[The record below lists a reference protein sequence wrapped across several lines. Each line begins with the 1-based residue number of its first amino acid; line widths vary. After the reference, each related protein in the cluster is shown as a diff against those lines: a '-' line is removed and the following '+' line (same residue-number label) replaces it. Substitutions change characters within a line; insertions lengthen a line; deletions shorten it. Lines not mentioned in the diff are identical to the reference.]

1 VISNINLYFIIPRY
15 NNEIKFILTKGAF
28 MKFLLGFLL
37 ALSLAFGG
45 EFSIKD
51 MRGAEVKIASPLERV
66 ATIDDG
72 FVESVM
78 THLGVIDKVKL
89 IGSWAM
95 KRDYKYDFATKAGE
109 TYTLRGWN
117 VMKYLHPWLND
128 LPCVNS
134 PQGNVVNFEALA
146 NENPQLVILRIGDC
160 TLRGSNKDAVEKTIA
175 TIEALGIPLA
185 VIYAPRGAEIATMQE
200 EMRVLGE
207 IFGQKE
213 KALKLFE
220 YLDKTQKLVQERTAN
235 LKEDQKVSMLYMGL
249 NPNIRKNGGVAS
261 AYGVNTPESFIIENI
276 AGAKNAFRGDGSN
289 VILSTEQ
296 LYAIDPDV
304 IVLPTSNGYHPA
316 SELLNS
322 ADFEKLEEL
331 KAIKNKRVYAMPW
344 SPMNCARRVEYPI
357 DILIIAKAA
366 YPQLFS
372 DIKVHKFVLDFYKD
386 VYGVSEEQA
395 KALRSEQI
403 LDWTVEYDF

>member
-1 VISNINLYFIIPRY
+1 MTRLNLPSQ
-15 NNEIKFILTKGAF
+15 KGAF
-28 MKFLLGFLL
+28 MKFVLGFLL
-37 ALSLAFGG
+37 TLSLAFGS

-51 MRGAEVKIASPLERV
+51 MRSAEVKIASPLERV

-89 IGSWAM
+89 IGSWSM
-95 KRDYKYDFATKAGE
+95 KRDYKYDFTTKAGE
-109 TYTLRGWN
+109 AYTLRGWN

-134 PQGNVVNFEALA
+134 PQGNVINFEALA

-207 IFGQKE
+207 IFGQKD

-235 LKEDQKVSMLYMGL
+235 LKENQKVSMLYMGL

-386 VYGVSEEQA
+386 IYGVSEEQA

>member
-1 VISNINLYFIIPRY
+1 
-15 NNEIKFILTKGAF
+15 
-28 MKFLLGFLL
+28 
-37 ALSLAFGG
+37 
-45 EFSIKD
+45 
-51 MRGAEVKIASPLERV
+51 
-66 ATIDDG
+66 
-72 FVESVM
+72 
-78 THLGVIDKVKL
+78 
-89 IGSWAM
+89 M

-134 PQGNVVNFEALA
+134 PQGNVINFEALA

-207 IFGQKE
+207 IFGQKD

-235 LKEDQKVSMLYMGL
+235 LKDDQKVSMLYMGL

-372 DIKVHKFVLDFYKD
+372 DIKVHKFVIDFYKD

-403 LDWTVEYDF
+403 LDWTVENDF

>member
-1 VISNINLYFIIPRY
+1 MTKLNLPSQ
-15 NNEIKFILTKGAF
+15 KGAF

-89 IGSWAM
+89 IGSWSM
-95 KRDYKYDFATKAGE
+95 KRDYKYDFTTKAGE
-109 TYTLRGWN
+109 AYTLRGWN

-175 TIEALGIPLA
+175 TIEALDIPLA

-200 EMRVLGE
+200 EMRALGE
-207 IFGQKE
+207 IFGQKD

-235 LKEDQKVSMLYMGL
+235 LKNDQKVSMLYMGL

-261 AYGVNTPESFIIENI
+261 AYGVNTPESFIIEKI

-316 SELLNS
+316 SELLSS

-372 DIKVHKFVLDFYKD
+372 DIKVHKFVIDFYKD

-403 LDWTVEYDF
+403 LDWTVENDF

>member
-1 VISNINLYFIIPRY
+1 
-15 NNEIKFILTKGAF
+15 

-37 ALSLAFGG
+37 ALGLAFGG
-45 EFSIKD
+45 EFSVKD

-89 IGSWAM
+89 IGSWSM
-95 KRDYKYDFATKAGE
+95 KRDYKYDFTTKAGE
-109 TYTLRGWN
+109 AYTLRGWN

-128 LPCVNS
+128 LPCINS
-134 PQGNVVNFEALA
+134 PQGNVINFEALA

-207 IFGQKE
+207 IFGQKD

-316 SELLNS
+316 SELLSS

-403 LDWTVEYDF
+403 LDWTVENDF

>member
-1 VISNINLYFIIPRY
+1 
-15 NNEIKFILTKGAF
+15 

-37 ALSLAFGG
+37 ALGLALGG

-51 MRGAEVKIASPLERV
+51 MRGAEVKIASPLEWV

-89 IGSWAM
+89 IGSWSM
-95 KRDYKYDFATKAGE
+95 KRDYKYDFTTKAGE
-109 TYTLRGWN
+109 AYTLRGWN

-134 PQGNVVNFEALA
+134 PQGNVINFEALA

-207 IFGQKE
+207 IFGQKD

-235 LKEDQKVSMLYMGL
+235 LKDDQKVSMLYMGL

-316 SELLNS
+316 SELLS
-322 ADFEKLEEL
+322 SSDFEKLEEL

-372 DIKVHKFVLDFYKD
+372 DIKVHKFVIDFYKD

-403 LDWTVEYDF
+403 LDWTVENDF

>member
-1 VISNINLYFIIPRY
+1 
-15 NNEIKFILTKGAF
+15 

-37 ALSLAFGG
+37 ALSLALGG
-45 EFSIKD
+45 EFSVKD

-78 THLGVIDKVKL
+78 THLGVIDRVKL
-89 IGSWAM
+89 IGSWSM
-95 KRDYKYDFATKAGE
+95 KRDYKYDFTTKAGE
-109 TYTLRGWN
+109 AYTLRGWN

-207 IFGQKE
+207 IFGQKD

-261 AYGVNTPESFIIENI
+261 AYGVNTPESFIIEKI

-322 ADFEKLEEL
+322 SDFEKLEEL

-403 LDWTVEYDF
+403 LDWTVENDF

>member
-1 VISNINLYFIIPRY
+1 MR
-15 NNEIKFILTKGAF
+15 
-28 MKFLLGFLL
+28 FLLGFLL
-37 ALSLAFGG
+37 ALGLALGG
-45 EFSIKD
+45 EFSVKD

-89 IGSWAM
+89 IGSWSM
-95 KRDYKYDFATKAGE
+95 KRDYKYDFTTKAGE
-109 TYTLRGWN
+109 AYTLRGWN

-134 PQGNVVNFEALA
+134 PQGNVINFEALA

-207 IFGQKE
+207 IFGQKD

-316 SELLNS
+316 SELLSS

-403 LDWTVEYDF
+403 LDWTVEHDF

>member
-1 VISNINLYFIIPRY
+1 MISNINLYFIIPRY
-15 NNEIKFILTKGAF
+15 NNEVKFILTKGAF

-37 ALSLAFGG
+37 ALGLAFGG

-51 MRGAEVKIASPLERV
+51 MRGAEVKITSPLERV

-89 IGSWAM
+89 IGSWSM
-95 KRDYKYDFATKAGE
+95 KRDYKYDFTTKAGE
-109 TYTLRGWN
+109 AYTLRGWN

-134 PQGNVVNFEALA
+134 PQGNVINFEALA

-207 IFGQKE
+207 IFGQKD

-235 LKEDQKVSMLYMGL
+235 LKDDEKVSMLYMGL

-261 AYGVNTPESFIIENI
+261 AYGVNTPESFIIEKI

-372 DIKVHKFVLDFYKD
+372 DIKIHKFVIDFYKD

-403 LDWTVEYDF
+403 LDWTVENDF

>member
-1 VISNINLYFIIPRY
+1 M
-15 NNEIKFILTKGAF
+15 KFI
-28 MKFLLGFLL
+28 LGFLL
-37 ALSLAFGG
+37 ALGLALGG
-45 EFSIKD
+45 EFSVKD
-51 MRGAEVKIASPLERV
+51 MRGAEIKIASPLERV

-89 IGSWAM
+89 IGSWSM
-95 KRDYKYDFATKAGE
+95 KRDYKYDFTTKAGE
-109 TYTLRGWN
+109 NYTLRGWN

-128 LPCVNS
+128 LPYVNS
-134 PQGNVVNFEALA
+134 PQGNVINFEALA

-207 IFGQKE
+207 IFGQKD

-235 LKEDQKVSMLYMGL
+235 LKEDQKISILYMGL

-261 AYGVNTPESFIIENI
+261 AYGVNTPKSFIIENI

-322 ADFEKLEEL
+322 SDFEKLEEL

-403 LDWTVEYDF
+403 LDWTIENNF

>member
-1 VISNINLYFIIPRY
+1 
-15 NNEIKFILTKGAF
+15 

-37 ALSLAFGG
+37 AFSLAFGG
-45 EFSIKD
+45 EFSVKD

-89 IGSWAM
+89 IGSWSM
-95 KRDYKYDFATKAGE
+95 KRDYKYDFTTKAGE
-109 TYTLRGWN
+109 SYTLRGWN

-207 IFGQKE
+207 IFGQKD

-220 YLDKTQKLVQERTAN
+220 YLDKTQKLVQERTTN

-261 AYGVNTPESFIIENI
+261 AYGVNTPESFIIEKI

-316 SELLNS
+316 SELLSS

-366 YPQLFS
+366 YPQLFL

-403 LDWTVEYDF
+403 LDWTVENDF

>member
-1 VISNINLYFIIPRY
+1 MR
-15 NNEIKFILTKGAF
+15 
-28 MKFLLGFLL
+28 FLFGFLL
-37 ALSLAFGG
+37 ALGLAFGG
-45 EFSIKD
+45 EFSVKD
-51 MRGAEVKIASPLERV
+51 MRGAEIKIASPLERV

-89 IGSWAM
+89 IGSWSM
-95 KRDYKYDFATKAGE
+95 KRDYKYDFTTKAGE
-109 TYTLRGWN
+109 NYTLRGWN

-134 PQGNVVNFEALA
+134 PQGNVINFEALA

-207 IFGQKE
+207 IFGQKD

-235 LKEDQKVSMLYMGL
+235 LNDDEKVSMLYMGL

-261 AYGVNTPESFIIENI
+261 AYGVNTPESFIIEKI

-322 ADFEKLEEL
+322 SDFEQLEEL

-372 DIKVHKFVLDFYKD
+372 DIKVHKFVIDFYKD

-403 LDWTVEYDF
+403 LDWTVEHDF

>member
-1 VISNINLYFIIPRY
+1 
-15 NNEIKFILTKGAF
+15 

-37 ALSLAFGG
+37 ALGLAFGG

-51 MRGAEVKIASPLERV
+51 MRGAEVKIVSPLERV

-89 IGSWAM
+89 IGSWSM
-95 KRDYKYDFATKAGE
+95 KRDYKYDFTTKAGE
-109 TYTLRGWN
+109 AYTLRGWN
-117 VMKYLHPWLND
+117 VIKYLHPWLND

-207 IFGQKE
+207 IFGQKD

-235 LKEDQKVSMLYMGL
+235 LKDDQKVSMLYMGL

-261 AYGVNTPESFIIENI
+261 AFGVNTPESFIIENI
-276 AGAKNAFRGDGSN
+276 AGAKNAFRGDGSR
-289 VILSTEQ
+289 
-296 LYAIDPDV
+296 DPK
-304 IVLPTSNGYHPA
+304 HRA
-316 SELLNS
+316 
-322 ADFEKLEEL
+322 
-331 KAIKNKRVYAMPW
+331 
-344 SPMNCARRVEYPI
+344 
-357 DILIIAKAA
+357 
-366 YPQLFS
+366 
-372 DIKVHKFVLDFYKD
+372 
-386 VYGVSEEQA
+386 
-395 KALRSEQI
+395 ALRDRSRRHRAAD
-403 LDWTVEYDF
+403 LKRLPSRKRAFKFGRF

>member
-1 VISNINLYFIIPRY
+1 
-15 NNEIKFILTKGAF
+15 

-37 ALSLAFGG
+37 ALGLAFGG

-51 MRGAEVKIASPLERV
+51 MRGAEVKIASPLDRV

-89 IGSWAM
+89 IGSWSM
-95 KRDYKYDFATKAGE
+95 KRDYKYDFTTKVGE
-109 TYTLRGWN
+109 AYTLRGWN

-207 IFGQKE
+207 IFGQKD

-235 LKEDQKVSMLYMGL
+235 LKDDQKVSMLYMGL

-261 AYGVNTPESFIIENI
+261 AFGVNTPESFIIENI

-316 SELLNS
+316 SELLSS

-403 LDWTVEYDF
+403 LDWTVENDF

>member
-1 VISNINLYFIIPRY
+1 
-15 NNEIKFILTKGAF
+15 

-37 ALSLAFGG
+37 ALGLALGG

-51 MRGAEVKIASPLERV
+51 MRGAEIKIASPLERV

-89 IGSWAM
+89 IGSWSM
-95 KRDYKYDFATKAGE
+95 KRDYKYDFTTKAGE
-109 TYTLRGWN
+109 AYTLRGWN

-134 PQGNVVNFEALA
+134 PQGNVINFEALA

-207 IFGQKE
+207 IFGQKD

-316 SELLNS
+316 SELLSS

-403 LDWTVEYDF
+403 LDWTVENDF

>member
-1 VISNINLYFIIPRY
+1 
-15 NNEIKFILTKGAF
+15 

-51 MRGAEVKIASPLERV
+51 MRGTEVKIASLLERV

-89 IGSWAM
+89 IGSWSM
-95 KRDYKYDFATKAGE
+95 KRDYKYDFTTKAGE
-109 TYTLRGWN
+109 AYTLRGWN

-134 PQGNVVNFEALA
+134 PQGNVINFEALA

-207 IFGQKE
+207 IFGQKD

-235 LKEDQKVSMLYMGL
+235 LKDDQKVSMLYMGL

-261 AYGVNTPESFIIENI
+261 AFGVNTPESFIIENI
-276 AGAKNAFRGDGSN
+276 EGAKNAFRGDGSN

-366 YPQLFS
+366 YPQLFL

-403 LDWTVEYDF
+403 LDWTVEHDF

>member
-1 VISNINLYFIIPRY
+1 
-15 NNEIKFILTKGAF
+15 
-28 MKFLLGFLL
+28 
-37 ALSLAFGG
+37 
-45 EFSIKD
+45 
-51 MRGAEVKIASPLERV
+51 
-66 ATIDDG
+66 
-72 FVESVM
+72 M

-89 IGSWAM
+89 IGSWSM
-95 KRDYKYDFATKAGE
+95 KRDYKYGFTTKAGE
-109 TYTLRGWN
+109 AYTLRGWN

-134 PQGNVVNFEALA
+134 PQGNVINIEALA

-207 IFGQKE
+207 IFGQKD

-220 YLDKTQKLVQERTAN
+220 YLDKTQKLMQERTAN

-249 NPNIRKNGGVAS
+249 NPNIRKNGGVAC

-296 LYAIDPDV
+296 LYAIDPGV

-403 LDWTVEYDF
+403 LDWTVENDF

>member
-1 VISNINLYFIIPRY
+1 MTKLNLPSQ
-15 NNEIKFILTKGAF
+15 KGAF
-28 MKFLLGFLL
+28 MRFLLGFLL
-37 ALSLAFGG
+37 ALGLALGG
-45 EFSIKD
+45 EFSVKD

-89 IGSWAM
+89 IGSWSM
-95 KRDYKYDFATKAGE
+95 KRDYKYDFTTKAGE
-109 TYTLRGWN
+109 AYTLRGWN

-207 IFGQKE
+207 IFGQKD

-372 DIKVHKFVLDFYKD
+372 DIKVHKFVIDFYKD

-403 LDWTVEYDF
+403 LDWTVENDF

>member
-1 VISNINLYFIIPRY
+1 
-15 NNEIKFILTKGAF
+15 

-37 ALSLAFGG
+37 ALSLALGG
-45 EFSIKD
+45 EFSVKD
-51 MRGAEVKIASPLERV
+51 MRGTEVKIASPLDRV

-89 IGSWAM
+89 IGSWSM
-95 KRDYKYDFATKAGE
+95 KRDYKYDFTTKAGE
-109 TYTLRGWN
+109 AYTLRGWN

-134 PQGNVVNFEALA
+134 PQGNVINFEALA

-207 IFGQKE
+207 IFGQKD

-235 LKEDQKVSMLYMGL
+235 LKDDQKVSMLYMGL

-316 SELLNS
+316 SELLSS

-403 LDWTVEYDF
+403 LDWTVENDF